1 METGVEEKCI
11 SKSRCF
17 LYTIMLFVLAGIF
30 EIGGGYLF
38 WLWIRENREIIFAL
52 VGAIVLFI
60 YGIIPTFQPS
70 HFHRIYATY
79 GGIFVVISLIWG
91 WVFDG
96 TAPDVYDIIGSLIIL
111 VGVTI
116 IYYWPRESDD

>member
-1 METGVEEKCI
+1 
-11 SKSRCF
+11 
-17 LYTIMLFVLAGIF
+17 MLFILAGIF

-38 WLWIRENREIIFAL
+38 WLWIRENREISFAL

-79 GGIFVVISLIWG
+79 GGIFVVMSLIWG

>member
-1 METGVEEKCI
+1 
-11 SKSRCF
+11 
-17 LYTIMLFVLAGIF
+17 MLFVLAGIF

-79 GGIFVVISLIWG
+79 GGIFVVMSLIWG

-111 VGVTI
+111 AGVTI
-116 IYYWPRESDD
+116 IYYWPRKSDE

>member
-1 METGVEEKCI
+1 
-11 SKSRCF
+11 
-17 LYTIMLFVLAGIF
+17 MLFVLAGIF

-79 GGIFVVISLIWG
+79 GGIFVVMSLIWG

-96 TAPDVYDIIGSLIIL
+96 TVPDVYDIMGSLIIL